1 MCVCLSLQVASR
13 EHRRLKKSSEQHP
26 GYAMSRAY
34 LETLADLPWNTFSG
48 QAAPDKPDM
57 VKNARGTSTG
67 SSNPT
72 LQQFISAATA
82 LPQSLHRSASYM
94 WAGHMH
100 PICLLLTYDWVTSPS
115 GALSLRLLACA
126 DALNA
131 SHKVLLCRGFL
142 GCRFHGNQHKQ
153 RGRSHCCIHRH
164 CTTNTV
170 KTCTTIFTSR
180 SS

>member
-1 MCVCLSLQVASR
+1 MQCLGHTLKHLQIFPGTPSLVKR
-13 EHRRLKKSSEQHP
+13 HP
-26 GYAMSRAY
+26 
-34 LETLADLPWNTFSG
+34 
-48 QAAPDKPDM
+48 
-57 VKNARGTSTG
+57 TSLTWLRTQKVFR
-67 SSNPT
+67 PA
-72 LQQFISAATA
+72 AATQPCSSSYLQLLLGHRA
-82 LPQSLHRSASYM
+82 CSVLARIAGWHRSASYM

-100 PICLLLTYDWVTSPS
+100 PVCLLLTYDWVSSPS

-142 GCRFHGNQHKQ
+142 GCRLYGNQHKQ
-153 RGRSHCCIHRH
+153 RGRPQCCIHRH
-164 CTTNTV
+164 CTINTV